1 MSFLLDDLDT
11 TQLIVAANAL
21 AIAFAKDLSA
31 DDTDIL
37 ANFITSIGDI
47 LALIASSKERLENS
61 EALIK

>member
-11 TQLIVAANAL
+11 SQLIVAANAL

-37 ANFITSIGDI
+37 ANFIVSIGDL
-47 LALIASSKERLENS
+47 LALIASSRSRLENS
-61 EALIK
+61 NSN

>member
-11 TQLIVAANAL
+11 NQLLVAANAL

-37 ANFITSIGDI
+37 ANFIVSIGDL
-47 LALIASSKERLENS
+47 LALIASSKDRLENNKS
-61 EALIK
+61 N

>member
-11 TQLIVAANAL
+11 NQLLVAANAL

-37 ANFITSIGDI
+37 ANFIVSIGDL
-47 LALIASSKERLENS
+47 LALIASSKDRLENS
-61 EALIK
+61 KSN

>member
-11 TQLIVAANAL
+11 NQLLVAANAL

-37 ANFITSIGDI
+37 ANFIVSIGDL
-47 LALIASSKERLENS
+47 LALIASSRSRLENS
-61 EALIK
+61 NSN